1 MKKLFSSILFSLLI
15 AVHLLHAD
23 EGMWIP
29 MLLDQFNIDIM
40 HREGFRLTAEDIYSI
55 NRASM
60 KDAVVIFGGGCT
72 AELISPDGLLIT
84 NHHCGYRSIQRHSTL
99 EHDYLTNG
107 FWAMSREEELP
118 NPGLTVTFLKRM
130 EDVTERILGKV
141 NDTMSEEERDR
152 VVREESRKIEQ
163 EATHGTGLKAVVKP
177 FYMGN
182 QYFLLVQKV
191 YRDVRLVGA
200 PPSAIGKFGG
210 DTDNWMWPRHTGDF
224 SLFRIYAGKDNE
236 PAGYAADNQPYH
248 PDYFFPISLKG
259 VHPGD
264 FTMIIGY
271 PGSTYEYVPSYH
283 LKMLVEDIYPK
294 LIDIRT
300 KKLDIIN
307 AGMNSDPKIRIQ
319 YAAKNAGLSN
329 SWKCW
334 KGEIRGLN
342 KLNAI
347 QKKQDYEYRFLQW
360 THEDPQRK
368 SKYGALLAEYRKLYP
383 EYSRYLLA
391 SDYINEVF
399 FRYGAEAVNLAH
411 YFTPLVEMTEQR
423 ADKDQIN
430 REVEALKSRCKSFFR
445 DYNKPVDEKLFGAGV
460 RMYVVNMPR
469 EFYPLALLSWQGK
482 TGKYMEHVYGKT
494 MFADSAKVFDLLDGF
509 SAASVK
515 KLQKDPAY
523 ALAVDV
529 KRLYDD
535 KIEPELRR
543 LRVEKKRLDRLYM
556 AAQLA
561 FNKGKHLYPDANFT
575 MRVTYGKIRGYEPRD
590 AVDYRFQTTL
600 NGVMEKD
607 NPAIYDY
614 HVPEKLKELYRNKD
628 YGPYGE
634 KGRLPVC
641 FIATNHTTGGNSG
654 SPVIDANGY
663 LVGVN
668 FDRAWEGVMSDLMF
682 NPSQCRNISLDIR
695 YALFLIDK
703 YAGAGYLLR
712 EMKLIR

>member
-1 MKKLFSSILFSLLI
+1 MKKLFSSILLSLLI
-15 AVHLLHAD
+15 AVHLLRAD

-55 NRASM
+55 NKASM

-99 EHDYLTNG
+99 EHDYLTHG
-107 FWAMSREEELP
+107 FWAMSRKEELP

-130 EDVTERILGKV
+130 EDVTERILTKV
-141 NDTMSEEERDR
+141 NDNMTGEERAR
-152 VVREESRKIEQ
+152 AVREESRKIEQ
-163 EATHGTGLKAVVKP
+163 ETSKRTGLKAVVKP

-200 PPSAIGKFGG
+200 PPSAIG
-210 DTDNWMWPRHTGDF
+210 WPRHTGDF
-224 SLFRIYAGKDNE
+224 SLFRIYAGKENE
-236 PAGYAADNQPYH
+236 PAAYAEDNQPYH

-283 LKMLVEDIYPK
+283 LKILMQDIYPK
-294 LIDIRT
+294 LIDLRT
-300 KKLDIIN
+300 KKLNIIN
-307 AGMNSDPKIRIQ
+307 AGMSADPKIRIQ
-319 YAAKNAGLSN
+319 YAAKYAGLSN
-329 SWKCW
+329 SWKRW

-347 QKKQDYEYRFLQW
+347 QRKQDYEYRFLQW

-368 SKYGALLAEYRKLYP
+368 EKYGSLLAEYRKLYP

-391 SDYINEVF
+391 SDFINEVF
-399 FRYGAEAVNLAH
+399 FRYGAEAIHLAH
-411 YFTPLVEMTEQR
+411 YFTSLVEMTEQQ
-423 ADKDQIN
+423 ADKDKIDK
-430 REVEALKSRCKSFFR
+430 EVEVLKSRCESFFR
-445 DYNKPVDEKLFGAGV
+445 DYNKPVDEKLFVALV
-460 RMYVVNMPR
+460 NMYETNMPR
-469 EFYPLALLSWQGK
+469 EFYPLSLLSWQGK
-482 TGKYMEHVYGKT
+482 TGKYMQRVYGKT
-494 MFADSAKVFDLLDGF
+494 MFVDSAKVFGYLDGF
-509 SAASVK
+509 TAAAVK
-515 KLQKDPAY
+515 KLKKDPAY
-523 ALAVDV
+523 ALAADV
-529 KRLYDD
+529 QRLYDD
-535 KIEPELRR
+535 KIGPELQR
-543 LRVEKKRLDRLYM
+543 LTAEKNRLDRLYM
-556 AAQLA
+556 AAQLE

-575 MRVTYGKIRGYEPRD
+575 MRVTYGQVRGYEPRD
-590 AVDYRFQTTL
+590 AVYYRFQTTL
-600 NGVMEKD
+600 NGVIEKD

-614 HVPEKLKELYRNKD
+614 HVPEKLKTLFREKD
-628 YGPYGE
+628 FGPYGE
-634 KGRLPVC
+634 NDRMPVC

-682 NPSQCRNISLDIR
+682 NPDQCRNISLDIR

-703 YAGAGYLLR
+703 YAGAGYLLK